1 MTMWFTVWLL
11 KSGNKVIV
19 SPPIET
25 VLERFPSQL
34 RVRRDRDA
42 MFRSLGSMI
51 DRLDSMSDGRGFYVL
66 SRVNGDVWNIT
77 ATM

>member
-1 MTMWFTVWLL
+1 MWFTVWLL
-11 KSGNKVIV
+11 KSRNKVIV

-42 MFRSLGSMI
+42 ITRALGGLI
-51 DRLDSMSDGRGFYVL
+51 DSRDSMSDGRGFYVL

-77 ATM
+77 ASM

>member
-1 MTMWFTVWLL
+1 MLFTVWLL
-11 KSGNKVIV
+11 KSGNKVIA

-42 MFRSLGSMI
+42 ITRSLGSLI
-51 DRLDSMSDGRGFYVL
+51 DRHGSISDGRGFYVL

>member
-11 KSGNKVIV
+11 KSGNKAIV
-19 SPPIET
+19 SPPFET

-42 MFRSLGSMI
+42 ITRSLGSLI
-51 DRLDSMSDGRGFYVL
+51 DRHDSMSDGRGFYVL

-77 ATM
+77 TSL